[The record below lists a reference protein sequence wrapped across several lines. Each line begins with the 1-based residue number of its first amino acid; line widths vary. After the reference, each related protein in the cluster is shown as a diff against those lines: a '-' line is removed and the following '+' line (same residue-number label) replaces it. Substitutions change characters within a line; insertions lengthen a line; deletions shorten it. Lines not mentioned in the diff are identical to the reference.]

1 MSVIGDF
8 FLGLLLLIT
17 ILNIKELVRSLRLR
31 FKKMRSLVK
40 MVSLLITQKFYWV
53 RGLRLMRKARLHYR
67 LGSEYIE
74 FWIVANLI

>member
-17 ILNIKELVRSLRLR
+17 ILNIKELVRSPRLR

-40 MVSLLITQKFYWV
+40 MVSLLIMQKFYWV
-53 RGLRLMRKARLHYR
+53 RGLILMRKARLHCR
-67 LGSEYIE
+67 LGSEYIK